1 MWSQALKQASKQLKK
16 GFNSLVI
23 LVALE
28 LRKYCNKGTY
38 YGASLDVNR
47 VGVFCGS

>member
-1 MWSQALKQASKQLKK
+1 
-16 GFNSLVI
+16 LVI
-23 LVALE
+23 LDAWE
-28 LRKYCNKGTY
+28 LRKYCNEGAH